1 MSITTSGSDSTR
13 VSASDPKTLRAG
25 DRIADVYILKSIR
38 HSEESEL
45 TVWLAED
52 EVSGEEVA
60 LHFVPPEVVG
70 DTKLR
75 DALKAEVRRT
85 RQMIHPNILRVRDF
99 VNEEDLAAVVTD
111 SYDGQTLLQLA
122 SRGGRGFL
130 EARDMEPLLR
140 TILQTVSDAHRA
152 NLLHRNLSPSSI
164 IVSEDG
170 HVFLSGFGVSR
181 LIADAVTRAGIKTPA
196 AQKAYSCT
204 SPNIVN
210 DGLAGISDDLYS
222 FGATLFQLFTGR
234 PAFWGTDI
242 VQRILSEKAPLI
254 SEARANNKISGE
266 PLFKN
271 WEKVVALCLSK
282 NPSERPSSMFDV
294 GVQLGLL
301 GDQKAV
307 EPVAPPPKA
316 EPEPAAPEPAQAEA
330 EEVVDEL
337 EELDEAPEEDPNDRF
352 SASPRP
358 IFIPTSSSPVDES
371 ERGNRTALFAGL
383 LLLAA
388 AAGVWVG
395 TNILMKQDEEA
406 DPEPETAEKPAMV
419 AKTDEPPPVRFIP
432 PPIGSEDEGTLR
444 PGLPL
449 KPKRNPENPNEVE
462 PQDSAAPVT
471 VEPPAT
477 SVPQG
482 ATAPRMAGKHTVEQE
497 IPDSNAT
504 KLSTAVANSP
514 VEEPV
519 AGEKKALD
527 SALSKKEKEAL
538 NRLTSEAEARAKDM
552 LEKAAANP
560 ISKTGKDAKPVQ
572 FTPADRQRLE
582 SAHKAEMDLY
592 EARRTLAL
600 ARGEQPP
607 PAPAPLPPDPAVEA
621 GGVVENSIGM
631 RFVPVGNALFSV
643 YETRV
648 KDYAMFIKETG
659 HAKSAWRNP
668 GFDQNP
674 DHPVVRVSWTD
685 AMSFCQWLSDREH
698 MAGALPA
705 DEFYRL
711 PSDLEWSYAAGLSD
725 ERGLS
730 PELRDMGVLDVYP
743 WGKDWPPKKG
753 TGNYTGEETGSDVA
767 IVGFNDG
774 FPYTSPVGSF
784 TPNEKGLYDMGGN
797 TWEWVLDTWN
807 PKARSRVLRGASWF
821 QGSLQ
826 LSLLASCRVHSM
838 PDRETDNYGFRVIR
852 TSAPAKTR

>member
-1 MSITTSGSDSTR
+1 
-13 VSASDPKTLRAG
+13 
-25 DRIADVYILKSIR
+25 
-38 HSEESEL
+38 
-45 TVWLAED
+45 
-52 EVSGEEVA
+52 
-60 LHFVPPEVVG
+60 
-70 DTKLR
+70 
-75 DALKAEVRRT
+75 
-85 RQMIHPNILRVRDF
+85 
-99 VNEEDLAAVVTD
+99 
-111 SYDGQTLLQLA
+111 
-122 SRGGRGFL
+122 
-130 EARDMEPLLR
+130 
-140 TILQTVSDAHRA
+140 
-152 NLLHRNLSPSSI
+152 
-164 IVSEDG
+164 
-170 HVFLSGFGVSR
+170 
-181 LIADAVTRAGIKTPA
+181 
-196 AQKAYSCT
+196 
-204 SPNIVN
+204 
-210 DGLAGISDDLYS
+210 
-222 FGATLFQLFTGR
+222 
-234 PAFWGTDI
+234 
-242 VQRILSEKAPLI
+242 
-254 SEARANNKISGE
+254 
-266 PLFKN
+266 
-271 WEKVVALCLSK
+271 
-282 NPSERPSSMFDV
+282 
-294 GVQLGLL
+294 
-301 GDQKAV
+301 
-307 EPVAPPPKA
+307 
-316 EPEPAAPEPAQAEA
+316 
-330 EEVVDEL
+330 
-337 EELDEAPEEDPNDRF
+337 
-352 SASPRP
+352 
-358 IFIPTSSSPVDES
+358 
-371 ERGNRTALFAGL
+371 
-383 LLLAA
+383 
-388 AAGVWVG
+388 
-395 TNILMKQDEEA
+395 
-406 DPEPETAEKPAMV
+406 
-419 AKTDEPPPVRFIP
+419 
-432 PPIGSEDEGTLR
+432 
-444 PGLPL
+444 
-449 KPKRNPENPNEVE
+449 
-462 PQDSAAPVT
+462 
-471 VEPPAT
+471 
-477 SVPQG
+477 
-482 ATAPRMAGKHTVEQE
+482 
-497 IPDSNAT
+497 
-504 KLSTAVANSP
+504 
-514 VEEPV
+514 
-519 AGEKKALD
+519 
-527 SALSKKEKEAL
+527 
-538 NRLTSEAEARAKDM
+538 M

-668 GFDQNP
+668 GFDQTP

-784 TPNEKGLYDMGGN
+784 TSNEKGLYDMGGN